1 MIDSCSLEASAG
13 AVGSAVAK
21 LRSKATS
28 ERRRKAIGAERYRD
42 GCRDAQPILRGLPYA
57 RIRPDE
63 KGPAT

>member
-42 GCRDAQPILRGLPYA
+42 GCRDAQPHTA
-57 RIRPDE
+57 RLALCQN
-63 KGPAT
+63 PAR